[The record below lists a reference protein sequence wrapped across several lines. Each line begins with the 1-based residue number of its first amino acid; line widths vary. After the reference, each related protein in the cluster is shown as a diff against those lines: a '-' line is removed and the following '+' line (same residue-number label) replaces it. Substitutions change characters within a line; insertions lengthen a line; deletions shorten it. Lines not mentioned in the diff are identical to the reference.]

1 MATKFTFAN
10 DNKIV
15 VEGYE
20 IGNTL
25 PAKAPTLKAAAQIAI
40 DEINNGITPDSFVSD
55 VTVNGEL
62 KDVTFEN
69 GAVLTVPIDYN
80 VISYKQALEFVVSE
94 IDD

>member
-15 VEGYE
+15 VEGYK
-20 IGNTL
+20 IGDAL
-25 PAKAPTLKAAAQIAI
+25 PAKAPTLKTAAQIAI

-80 VISYKQALEFVVSE
+80 VIGYKQALEIVVSE
-94 IDD
+94 IGD